1 MREQVQNGTRT
12 LETFRLDVGQ
22 YLAQQQ
28 QIQDLA
34 ATVDCGIVQVNLQV
48 QYHMSCIIC
57 CFFSGAICNSRHM
70 ATAFE
75 QQVTWLLLL
84 HAHQVST

>member
-1 MREQVQNGTRT
+1 MINRQLSTQGMRQQVQNGTRT

-28 QIQDLA
+28 QIRDLA

-48 QYHMSCIIC
+48 Q
-57 CFFSGAICNSRHM
+57 
-70 ATAFE
+70 
-75 QQVTWLLLL
+75 
-84 HAHQVST
+84 